1 MSEYL
6 LGLIV
11 VVYVVIVLA
20 IADLFVS
27 RRIIK
32 RLERIEELLASTAK
46 EGLGNGNNIADG
58 KDEKESKFERR
69 T

>member
-1 MSEYL
+1 MSECL

-20 IADLFVS
+20 VADLFVS

-32 RLERIEELLASTAK
+32 RLERIEELLTPTTK
-46 EGLGNGNNIADG
+46 ESLRDSDNIADG
-58 KDEKESKFERR
+58 KS
-69 T
+69 